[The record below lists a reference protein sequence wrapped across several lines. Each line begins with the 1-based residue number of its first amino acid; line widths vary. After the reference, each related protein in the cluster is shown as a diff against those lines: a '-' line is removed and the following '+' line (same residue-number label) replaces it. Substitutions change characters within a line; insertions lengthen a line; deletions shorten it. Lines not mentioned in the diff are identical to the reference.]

1 MQQLF
6 YLIMSAKT
14 RTRNE
19 VMKSRKKLNE
29 NEIYGQSS
37 FNPLVVTIL
46 IFFIS

>member
-1 MQQLF
+1 MGQFF

-29 NEIYGQSS
+29 NETYGQSN
-37 FNPLVVTIL
+37 FEFLVETI
-46 IFFIS
+46 